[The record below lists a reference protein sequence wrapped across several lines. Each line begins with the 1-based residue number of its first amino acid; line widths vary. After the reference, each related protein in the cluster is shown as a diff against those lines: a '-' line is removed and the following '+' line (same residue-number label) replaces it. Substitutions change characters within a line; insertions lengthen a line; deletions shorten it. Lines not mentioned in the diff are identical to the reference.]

1 MSIEK
6 KLRTTKNFVVID
18 HYRSGVL
25 VDHEYIRPDEFAE
38 RINSFDCG
46 FHNLRHA
53 GALNDGTPI
62 FVEGDLTQFWTMH
75 KIAEIYEH
83 SLTR

>member
-1 MSIEK
+1 MIEK

-18 HYRSGVL
+18 HYRSGIL
-25 VDHEYIRPDEFAE
+25 VDHEYIRPDDFAE

-46 FHNLRHA
+46 FKNLRHV

-62 FVEGDLTQFWTMH
+62 FVQGDCSQFWTMD
-75 KIAEIYEH
+75 KIANIYEF